1 MYHKTQWLL
10 YGKVYHNYEYS
21 YTHTVRRKSK
31 MAANMQELSSDN
43 LAQILRE
50 LFTVQSK
57 WYNIGLSLGLNPA
70 TLDNINNTT
79 NDACLRDMLNQRI
92 NQGGLTWEKIAKALE
107 EVIVGRKGVARQI
120 RARHLPPVATQA
132 VLTTGNPTAT
142 RPLSST
148 NPVNPTA
155 GPSNPSGSYP
165 HNSAISFAIPIPVV
179 PPPKTKPGPGKR
191 PLDAPKPGPGKRPLV
206 LDRQKPG
213 PGKRPLDRPIAGP
226 SKVSLL
232 CTIYATCMCIKYHV
246 GTENY

>member
-1 MYHKTQWLL
+1 
-10 YGKVYHNYEYS
+10 
-21 YTHTVRRKSK
+21 
-31 MAANMQELSSDN
+31 MQELSSDD

-50 LFTVQSK
+50 LFTVRSK

-232 CTIYATCMCIKYHV
+232 CTIYAMCMCIKYHV